1 MNQKRK
7 FLIDLIVLAVALCF
21 EYFDLTSEHIIVLYF
36 SKVPSM
42 KLRNVLA
49 IDISRLL
56 MPLPVALDLQIQP
69 VFSECKRSPFL
80 MIPGLL
86 SALLR

>member
-1 MNQKRK
+1 
-7 FLIDLIVLAVALCF
+7 
-21 EYFDLTSEHIIVLYF
+21 
-36 SKVPSM
+36 M

-80 MIPGLL
+80 MIPALL
-86 SALLR
+86 SALLRYSVVSGETFLEGL